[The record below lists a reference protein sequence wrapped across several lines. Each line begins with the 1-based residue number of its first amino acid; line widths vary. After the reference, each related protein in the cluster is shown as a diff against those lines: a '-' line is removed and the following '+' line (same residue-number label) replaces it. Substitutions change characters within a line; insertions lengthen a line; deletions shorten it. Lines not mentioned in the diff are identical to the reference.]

1 MNLRLTFLTAVLA
14 GLLSPLS
21 AQIVK
26 PIDINKQ
33 ADINGK
39 NVSFDNVQF
48 DTISQPTR
56 ELPKSTISKGN
67 LKLQSAELNDN
78 GVDFKSLDMPTVS
91 KPIVQ
96 KANFTAKRAVVDNL
110 TSDENGKQRND
121 AKQKAPITNRQ
132 IRPFLPGGEDE
143 LKKQLNEMH

>member
-1 MNLRLTFLTAVLA
+1 MNLRFTFLTVALA
-14 GLLSPLS
+14 GLLSTAS
-21 AQIVK
+21 AQVLK
-26 PIDINKQ
+26 PLDINKQ
-33 ADINGK
+33 ADVNGK
-39 NVSFDNVQF
+39 NVSFDNLQF

-67 LKLQSAELNDN
+67 LKLQSADSNDK
-78 GVDFKSLDMPTVS
+78 GVEFKSLDMPTVS
-91 KPIVQ
+91 KPTLQ
-96 KANFTAKRAVVDNL
+96 KANFTAKRAVVDNQI
-110 TSDENGKQRND
+110 SDEDGKQRND